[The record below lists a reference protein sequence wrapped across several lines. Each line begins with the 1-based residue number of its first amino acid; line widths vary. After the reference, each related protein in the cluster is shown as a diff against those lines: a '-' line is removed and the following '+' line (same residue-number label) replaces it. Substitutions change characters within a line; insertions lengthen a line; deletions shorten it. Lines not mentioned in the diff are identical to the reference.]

1 MNQITLRAAA
11 KLNFTLDITGT
22 RPDGY
27 HLLRMVMQSVGVY
40 DMLTL
45 QKAPEISLQAAELAT
60 PQNLAWEA
68 AAAFFAHTGI
78 AGGVSMTLEK
88 SIPSQAGMGG
98 GSADAAG
105 VLVGLN
111 ALYQAGL
118 STQTLQK
125 IGETIGADVPYCIV
139 GGTALVEGIGDLVT
153 PLAPMKGGAFAVLK
167 PGWGISTVEAYQAY
181 DQAPCPNHPD
191 TEALARDLAAGNLQ
205 NLAPNMANVLEQ
217 ASGHLEEI
225 ETLRQLLLE
234 RGALAARMTGSG
246 SAVYGVFPDLEHAK
260 ACAAQISQPGLW
272 AFAAEPVKQGI
283 EILSM
288 E

>member
-22 RPDGY
+22 RSDGY
-27 HLLRMVMQSVGVY
+27 HLLRMVMQSVSIY
-40 DMLTL
+40 DTLIL

-60 PQNLAWEA
+60 SKNLAWKA

-78 AGGVSMTLEK
+78 TGGIAMTLTK
-88 SIPSQAGMGG
+88 QIPAQAGMGG

-111 ALYQAGL
+111 TLYDAGL
-118 STQTLQK
+118 STETLQK
-125 IGETIGADVPYCIV
+125 IGETIGADVPYCIT
-139 GGTALVEGIGDLVT
+139 GGTALVEGIGDIVT

-167 PGWGISTVEAYQAY
+167 PDWGISTVEAYHAY
-181 DQAPCPNHPD
+181 DRNPCPAHPD
-191 TEALARDLAAGNLQ
+191 TDTLCQDLAEGNLTA
-205 NLAPNMANVLEQ
+205 LAPNMANVLEQ
-217 ASGHLEEI
+217 ASGRMEEI
-225 ETLRQLLLE
+225 EDLRQLLLSH
-234 RGALAARMTGSG
+234 GALAARMTGSG
-246 SAVYGVFPDLEHAK
+246 SAVYGVFPDITQAQ
-260 ACAAQISQPGLW
+260 ACVSRISREGLS
-272 AFAAEPVKQGI
+272 AFAAEPVKKGI

>member
-1 MNQITLRAAA
+1 MKRIFLRAAA

-27 HLLRMVMQSVGVY
+27 HLLRMVMQSVSVY
-40 DMLTL
+40 DTLAL
-45 QKAPEISLQAAELAT
+45 QKAPEISLQAAQLAT
-60 PQNLAWEA
+60 PQNLAWKA
-68 AAAFFAHTGI
+68 AAAFFARTGI
-78 AGGVSMTLEK
+78 AGGVSITLEK
-88 SIPSQAGMGG
+88 AIPSQAGMGG

-111 ALYQAGL
+111 TLYKAGL
-118 STQTLQK
+118 STEALQE

-153 PLAPMKGGAFAVLK
+153 PLAPMRGGAFAVLK
-167 PGWGISTVEAYQAY
+167 PSWGISTVEAYRAY

-191 TEALARDLAAGNLQ
+191 TETLARDLAAGNLQ
-205 NLAPNMANVLEQ
+205 GLAPNMVNVLEQ
-217 ASGHLEEI
+217 ASGHLDEI
-225 ETLRQLLLE
+225 EVLRQLLLE

-246 SAVYGVFPDLEHAK
+246 SAVYGVFPDLEQAK
-260 ACAAQISQPGLW
+260 ACVSQISRPGLW
-272 AFAAEPVKQGI
+272 TYAAEPVKQGI